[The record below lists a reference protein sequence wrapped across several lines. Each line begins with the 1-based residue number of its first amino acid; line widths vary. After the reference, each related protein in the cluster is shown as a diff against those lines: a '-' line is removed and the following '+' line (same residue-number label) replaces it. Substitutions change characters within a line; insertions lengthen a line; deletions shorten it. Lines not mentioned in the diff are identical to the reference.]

1 MKRVDFLRLFDPVFC
16 DKSYNYT
23 HDLDLE
29 TQSSNAEVLKALKKV
44 FPVNF
49 EEGQAHLFKV
59 YPDWLFMEDN
69 PEEEGW
75 RYQVSVDLNDFYD
88 NYPFDH
94 QNTAMK
100 SVLRLCNEKGQGI
113 YALGLGYKFLNSGSS
128 PHEDPELKMIF
139 PSFFKEREYS
149 KNWLFGFKDM
159 EQAKKW
165 LDNEKMIEEM
175 HGFGL
180 RLATLEVP
188 ENFVIEGH
196 DQLIYRSDKV
206 VSVEYSLLSSLS
218 EEKPKSKIR
227 RSM

>member
-1 MKRVDFLRLFDPVFC
+1 MKRADFLRLFDPAYC

-23 HDLDLE
+23 HDLDMPV
-29 TQSSNAEVLKALKKV
+29 QSSNEEVLKELKKA

-49 EEGQAHLFKV
+49 EENQAHLFKV
-59 YPDWLFMEDN
+59 SPDWLFMDDN

-88 NYPFDH
+88 SYPFE
-94 QNTAMK
+94 QNHAAK
-100 SVLRLCNEKGQGI
+100 KIFRLCNEKGQGI

-149 KNWLFGFKDM
+149 QNWLFGFKDM
-159 EQAKKW
+159 EQAKQW
-165 LDNEKMIEEM
+165 LDNEKMIDEM

-180 RLATLEVP
+180 RLATLTVP

-196 DQLIYRSDKV
+196 DQVIYRADKV
-206 VSVEYSLLSSLS
+206 ISTEYSLLSSLS
-218 EEKPKSKIR
+218 EETARPKIR